1 MRRYL
6 QYILV
11 IAITIAMF
19 GAIELYCRV
28 RNPEKSAFPDHNG
41 LWQRF
46 QAYAMVATA
55 PGMERATSCAASTN
69 RAAAPSASERSD
81 IGTVPA

>member
-1 MRRYL
+1 
-6 QYILV
+6 
-11 IAITIAMF
+11 
-19 GAIELYCRV
+19 
-28 RNPEKSAFPDHNG
+28 
-41 LWQRF
+41 
-46 QAYAMVATA
+46 MVATA